1 MRSGLH
7 MLEEDLTEAVRE
19 LCTTFRVKRAHTLRS
34 KGSPP
39 GWPDEVIGQPGY
51 SLVLVRELKRTG
63 QNPTEAQRM
72 WLAILAGAGFDVG
85 VWRPADLLN
94 GRIARE
100 LQQIRRSPRTGMIR
114 WEEIAA

>member
-1 MRSGLH
+1 
-7 MLEEDLTEAVRE
+7 MLEEDLTEGVRK
-19 LCTTFRVKRAHTLRS
+19 LCKMFGLTRAHHLRS
-34 KGSPP
+34 DGSPP
-39 GWPDEVIGQPGY
+39 GWPDEIIGQPGR

-63 QNPTEAQRM
+63 QHPTEPQRM

-85 VWRPADLLN
+85 VWRPADLLS

-100 LQQIRRSPRTGMIR
+100 LQQIRRSAPTGLIR